1 MHPNTVLEKL
11 QADTE
16 PTDPEQDY
24 TLGDDR
30 FQEVPQ
36 EKESDPALNPNNH
49 IKRPYELDQYPQNE
63 YNYGICQSVNTD
75 CSSASHQHSEEE

>member
-30 FQEVPQ
+30 FQEEPQ
-36 EKESDPALNPNNH
+36 EKES
-49 IKRPYELDQYPQNE
+49 E
-63 YNYGICQSVNTD
+63 
-75 CSSASHQHSEEE
+75 